1 MELAR
6 LLGYLG
12 DGVTFF
18 SGILLSWD
26 AMRSES
32 EFIEATKI
40 TEGMKHPVMQGVKVK
55 LDHVIVT
62 NDKGVERVFRRRA
75 SRKAIYGSI
84 LLTVGFL
91 LLLSARISEPYHLEV
106 RRVGY
111 HIEINGL
118 GNGSPKGLDA
128 SAPTGR

>member
-32 EFIEATKI
+32 EFVEATRI
-40 TEGMKHPVMQGVKVK
+40 MEGMKHPVMQNVKVK
-55 LDHVIVT
+55 LDQMIVT
-62 NDKGVERVFRRRA
+62 GEQGVERVFRRRA
-75 SRKAIYGSI
+75 SRKAIFGSI
-84 LLTVGFL
+84 FLTGGFL
-91 LLLSARISEPYHLEV
+91 LLLGARICEP
-106 RRVGY
+106 Y
-111 HIEINGL
+111 HIEIKTHGYYIEI
-118 GNGSPKGLDA
+118 KGH
-128 SAPTGR
+128 SEHPSKVT

>member
-32 EFIEATKI
+32 EFVEATRI
-40 TEGMKHPVMQGVKVK
+40 MEGMKHPVMQGIKVK
-55 LDHVIVT
+55 LDQMIVT
-62 NDKGVERVFRRRA
+62 NEKGVERVFRRRA

-91 LLLSARISEPYHLEV
+91 LLLGSRVSEPYHLEV
-106 RRVGY
+106 RRCGFL
-111 HIEINGL
+111 IEFKGH
-118 GNGSPKGLDA
+118 SDSQPPKLD
-128 SAPTGR
+128 